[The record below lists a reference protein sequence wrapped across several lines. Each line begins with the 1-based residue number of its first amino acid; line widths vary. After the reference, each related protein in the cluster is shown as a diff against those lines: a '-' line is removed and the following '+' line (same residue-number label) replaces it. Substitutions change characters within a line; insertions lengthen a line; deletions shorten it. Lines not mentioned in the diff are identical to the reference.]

1 MARRIAAVP
10 FLLRGLSR
18 GERCLYVAGPAATDQ
33 VRQLLAAASV
43 DPAAAE
49 CSGRLTFADW
59 SRFRRDG
66 GQPAL
71 SGLASLVAAGKGAGN
86 IRRPVLRVVLE
97 MSDILSGAE
106 DLPALLEF
114 EVRLRRDVLARH
126 RCVALCLYDQAQID
140 PVLAQA
146 LARVHPFPA
155 CGEAVL
161 RNRSCEAP
169 TVVLAGLRLGQPWV
183 TGTRAPTN
191 PPPDGV
197 PPLPRGSETVLLV
210 EYHPQVRRNVADALA
225 SLGYTVLQASDTRD
239 IPQALRS
246 YDGTVDLLL
255 TDIVGDEE
263 DGFLLAHALADRLSR
278 PGLVLLTACASRS
291 ALGAHPPGTREDLL
305 VRAAAITA
313 VATAVRQVLDA
324 RAAERA

>member
-1 MARRIAAVP
+1 VRAV
-10 FLLRGLSR
+10 F
-18 GERCLYVAGPAATDQ
+18 
-33 VRQLLAAASV
+33 
-43 DPAAAE
+43 
-49 CSGRLTFADW
+49 
-59 SRFRRDG
+59 
-66 GQPAL
+66 
-71 SGLASLVAAGKGAGN
+71 
-86 IRRPVLRVVLE
+86 E
-97 MSDILSGAE
+97 MTDILSGAE

-126 RCVALCLYDQAQID
+126 RCLALCLYDQARIH

-155 CGEAVL
+155 WSEAVL

-169 TVVLAGLRLGQPWV
+169 GEVLAGLREGQPRA
-183 TGTRAPTN
+183 TEARAPIS
-191 PPPDGV
+191 PPQDGV

-239 IPQALRS
+239 IPQVLRS
-246 YDGTVDLLL
+246 HQGAVDLLL

-291 ALGAHPPGTREDLL
+291 ALGAHPPGVRQDLL

-324 RAAERA
+324 RAAERP